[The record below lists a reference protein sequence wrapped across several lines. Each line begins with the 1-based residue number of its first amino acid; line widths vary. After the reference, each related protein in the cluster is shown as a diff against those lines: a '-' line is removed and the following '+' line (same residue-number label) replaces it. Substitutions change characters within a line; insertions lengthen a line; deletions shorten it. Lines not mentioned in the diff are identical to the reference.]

1 MSVDSVLAKAVD
13 LARAAAQEVATAN
26 SVGDHLEVLPEDDRV
41 ATHYFACADPGYVGW
56 RWSVTVARAARARVA
71 TVDEVVL
78 LPGPEALVA
87 PAWVPWSERV
97 QPGDLSV
104 GVIWE
109 TPADDPRLV
118 AGFTGVDD
126 LDGLADRAPVH
137 PSTWEVGLG
146 RERVLSERGRDEA
159 AHRWQ
164 DSERGPG
171 SAMARSVTLTCS
183 SCGFLLPIGGPL
195 GQAFGVCAQV
205 MSPADGAVVS
215 LAFGCGAHSQIA
227 VAEREPTP
235 EPVTD
240 FVGFDVL
247 DLGHS

>member
-1 MSVDSVLAKAVD
+1 MSIDSVVGKAIE
-13 LARAAAQEVATAN
+13 LARSAAQEVAQAD
-26 SVGDHLEVLPEDDRV
+26 SVGDHLEVV
-41 ATHYFACADPGYVGW
+41 AEGERLGTHYFACTDPGYVGW
-56 RWSVTVARAARARVA
+56 RWSVTLARASRARVA

-87 PAWVPWSERV
+87 PPWVPWSERV
-97 QPGDLSV
+97 QPGDLGV

-109 TPADDPRLV
+109 TPVDDPRLT
-118 AGFTGVDD
+118 AGLTGADD
-126 LDGLADRAPVH
+126 LDGAADRAPVH
-137 PSTWEVGLG
+137 PSTWEIGLG
-146 RERVLSERGRDEA
+146 RERVLSDRGLDEA
-159 AHRWQ
+159 AHRWH
-164 DSERGPG
+164 DGERGPD
-171 SAMARSVTLTCS
+171 SNMARSVSLSCAT
-183 SCGFLLPIGGPL
+183 CGFLLPIGGPL

-235 EPVTD
+235 EPVAD
-240 FVGFDVL
+240 SVGFDVL